1 MLFWKKTRDLVI
13 ETCTIVKGI
22 EAKVDK
28 IEDDFKAHVD
38 DGIERYGA
46 ISLLIRECAESCP
59 ESGNLKK
66 HSDEQQESLA
76 RIEKANNAF
85 YKKHD
90 AIEHTLEAMKTAK
103 KTKKELF
110 AEAGKVIIIVCLV
123 LGAYFAYARYNN
135 AKKPDNTKIEV
146 MLEKILNK

>member
-28 IEDDFKAHVD
+28 IEDDFKSHVD
-38 DGIERYGA
+38 DGIEKYGA
-46 ISLLIRECAESCP
+46 ISELIRECSESCP
-59 ESGNLKK
+59 ESGNMRK
-66 HSDEQQESLA
+66 HSEEQQESLS

-85 YKKHD
+85 YKKHNT
-90 AIEHTLEAMKTAK
+90 IEQTLEAMKTAK
-103 KTKKELF
+103 KTKKEIF
-110 AEAGKVIIIVCLV
+110 AEAGKIIVIVCLV
-123 LGAYFAYARYNN
+123 LGAYFAYCRYQDS
-135 AKKPDNTKIEV
+135 KKPDNTKIEV